1 MVAVL
6 TVVILLVAAGIV
18 VKVILGPGPEPPEV
32 ITPGGVTAPTP
43 EELSTDTRARA
54 CLSPYRLATNLITRV
69 GGAASPAPRT
79 LDTYRL
85 QSVAGG
91 KTYDLRGVTIDG
103 YPNVNHYPFL
113 LGKDTPGRATC
124 VIGGEIVGQQ
134 PRSLTWQAMKRTID
148 GDGLN
153 FKSQGGIVDGI
164 RIDNVEDGIAT
175 IGGDPGGIAIRNAYM
190 TYVRDDCL
198 ENDGVVAL
206 VVQDS
211 LLDGCYMG
219 LSERPSG
226 SSKLPPADERTVLSR
241 VLLRIQPMPYDK
253 AEATCG
259 LDGLGTGGFFKWSA
273 WANKLVV
280 KDTVLLA
287 ERVAARCR
295 TPMNFPP
302 GIYQNVT
309 LVWVGPVNYPGKL
322 PPTGVTVTRDRQVW
336 DTARADWLARHN
348 YPNQP

>member
-1 MVAVL
+1 LVEVL
-6 TVVILLVAAGIV
+6 TIVILLVAAGIV
-18 VKVILGPGPEPPEV
+18 VKVVLGPEPPEV
-32 ITPGGVTAPTP
+32 ITPGTVSAPTP
-43 EELSTDTRARA
+43 EEVSTDKRARA
-54 CLSPYRLATNLITRV
+54 CLSTYRLENNLITRV

-79 LDTYRL
+79 LHTYRL
-85 QSVAGG
+85 QRVAGG
-91 KTYDLRGVTIDG
+91 KTYDMRGVTIDG
-103 YPNVNHYPFL
+103 YPNINHYPFL
-113 LGKDTPGRATC
+113 LGKGTPGRATC
-124 VIGGEIVGQQ
+124 VIGGTVRGQQ
-134 PRSLTWQAMKRTID
+134 SRNHTWQVVKRTLD

-153 FKSQGGIVDGI
+153 FKSYGGIIDGV

-175 IGGDPGGIAIRNAYM
+175 IGGDPGGIAIRNTYM

-226 SSKLPPADERTVLSR
+226 DPPPAPANERTVLSR

-259 LDGLGTGGFFKWSA
+259 RDGLGTGGFFKWSA
-273 WANKLVV
+273 LANKLVV
-280 KDTVLLA
+280 KDTILLA

-309 LVWVGPVNYPGKL
+309 LIWLGPGDYPGKL
-322 PPTGVTVTRDRQVW
+322 PPQGVTVTRDRTVW
-336 DTARADWLARHN
+336 DRARADWLARHGK
-348 YPNQP
+348 